1 MKLLLA
7 DDHHLFRDAIVALLE
22 DQDPTLDVV
31 HVQDLDA
38 ALACLQAASDFDGL
52 LLDLWMPGMNGMR
65 GVERVR
71 TAYPDLP
78 VILLSGFATAAEVKS
93 ALGMGIAGYLP
104 KTLPGRD
111 LASSIRDIL
120 KPGNRSRP
128 VPAMYHGEGF
138 DPGRMRLSAREIE
151 IVGLLRE
158 GYTNKEIAMKLAI
171 SPETV
176 KAHIKSATH
185 KTNARNR
192 TEVVVMAIERGLI

>member
-22 DQDPTLDVV
+22 DQDPDLGII
-31 HVQDLDA
+31 HVQDLVSA
-38 ALACLQAASDFDGL
+38 MACLQAAPDFNGV
-52 LLDLWMPGMNGMR
+52 LLDLWMPGMNGLR

-71 TAYPDLP
+71 NAFPALP

-93 ALGMGIAGYLP
+93 ALAMGIAGYLP
-104 KTLPGRD
+104 KTLPGKD
-111 LASSIRDIL
+111 LAGSIRDIL
-120 KPGNRSRP
+120 VTGRQ
-128 VPAMYHGEGF
+128 PAPTMATRESY
-138 DPGRMRLSAREIE
+138 DPGRTRLSAREIE

-158 GYTNKEIAMKLAI
+158 GYTNKEIAVKLDI

-185 KTNARNR
+185 ETNARNR